1 MKNHI
6 FMYFF
11 GFIWKLIEFWGPV
24 WWSCGDSSVRCRFA
38 RLCYLQLNLYL
49 FLLILNN
56 LNHFALVFLL
66 PLMFLTSSLLIGIF
80 FFLTV
85 VFFAIFFYQFEE
97 VVYNS
102 GCLIVFSHEET
113 DAQRVLII
121 SFLLLIWFYL
131 IFEYSWIYL
140 FGEQWF
146 CGDIIQIR

>member
-85 VFFAIFFYQFEE
+85 VFFAIFFI
-97 VVYNS
+97 NLKKW
-102 GCLIVFSHEET
+102 C
-113 DAQRVLII
+113 II
-121 SFLLLIWFYL
+121 PDVWLCFLMRKRTHREFWLLASFYWFDLIWFSNTHG
-131 IFEYSWIYL
+131 FIYL
-140 FGEQWF
+140 GNNDFVE
-146 CGDIIQIR
+146 I